1 MDNYKQVRIAIF
13 NSEPLAK
20 LAEQQLYDSGVPCLI
35 KSLNGGP
42 GLWGSAYNLPHG
54 IYVYERDTSKAL
66 DILQLDSI
74 DDPYSD
80 RDSGKPVSTLLIL
93 LMIVVALVI
102 IGPLLFKT
110 FI

>member
-20 LAEQQLYDSGVPCLI
+20 LAEQQLYDSGVPCLL

-54 IYVYERDTSKAL
+54 LYVYERDTSKAL
-66 DILQLDSI
+66 DILELDSM
-74 DDPYSD
+74 DDGYSE
-80 RDSGKPVSTLLIL
+80 RDSGKSVLGVLIL
-93 LMIVVALVI
+93 LIIVLALVI
-102 IGPLLFKT
+102 IGPMFFKT

>member
-20 LAEQQLYDSGVPCLI
+20 LAEQQLYDSGVPCLL

-54 IYVYERDTSKAL
+54 VYVYERDTAKAL

-74 DDPYSD
+74 DDGYSD
-80 RDSGKPVSTLLIL
+80 RGSGKSISGIWIL
-93 LMIVVALVI
+93 LMVVLGLLI
-102 IGPLLFKT
+102 IGPVFLKN

>member
-20 LAEQQLYDSGVPCLI
+20 LAEQQLYESGVPCLV

-54 IYVYERDTSKAL
+54 LYVYERDASKAL

-74 DDPYSD
+74 DDGYSA
-80 RDSGKPVSTLLIL
+80 RGSGKSVSAVLIL
-93 LMIVVALVI
+93 LMIFLALVI
-102 IGPLLFKT
+102 IGPAFFKT